1 MLHSGRWPVFGV
13 FTAAIRIPGG
23 SNKVGRGQVSCVL
36 PAFGKERS
44 EQQGDGTEGVFF
56 CKKILKK

>member
-1 MLHSGRWPVFGV
+1 MAGLLSFHCSYSDS
-13 FTAAIRIPGG
+13 
-23 SNKVGRGQVSCVL
+23 SNKVGGGQVSCVL